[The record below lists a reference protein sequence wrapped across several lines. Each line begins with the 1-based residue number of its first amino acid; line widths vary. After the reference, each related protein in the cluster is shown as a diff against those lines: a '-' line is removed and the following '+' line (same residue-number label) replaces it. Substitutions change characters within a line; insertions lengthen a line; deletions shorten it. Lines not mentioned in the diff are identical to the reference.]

1 MADLRNCSRCGKLF
15 AYYGRSICNNCME
28 KEEEEFKIVK
38 EYLYDHPK
46 ATVFEVSEAT
56 EVSVDK
62 IMRFLREERL
72 EISSENV
79 NLILEC
85 ESCGVPIK
93 TGKYC
98 KECRDELTN
107 EMQREFGIG
116 RHKRETIKTSGKEKM
131 YVIRKRE
138 GRR

>member
-1 MADLRNCSRCGKLF
+1 MAELRNCARCGKLF
-15 AYYGRSICNNCME
+15 PYIGRPICNRCVE

-38 EYLYDHPK
+38 EYIYDNPG
-46 ATVFEVSEAT
+46 ATVFEVADAT

-85 ESCGVPIK
+85 ESCSRPIK
-93 TGKYC
+93 SGRYC
-98 KECRDELTN
+98 EECKAKLAG
-107 EMQREFGIG
+107 EMRREFGIG
-116 RHKRETIKTSGKEKM
+116 QRKRENIRTSGKEKM
-131 YVIRKRE
+131 HVIRKRE
-138 GRR
+138 GR